1 MRRAAFSAVLFLAVQ
16 SGTATASDNWQIY
29 RGKAA
34 SWGYDAGALGR
45 GPRSGTLNVRY
56 ATYRLNADT
65 LDGTVYHYA
74 VTTAVFNCS
83 ARTARITQIALYDND
98 GAQIDKLAANSEAP
112 WTPVDGNDADQ
123 ISKILFAVGC
133 KGDPAPGGA
142 IDGGDFE
149 SALQKMKLS
158 S

>member
-1 MRRAAFSAVLFLAVQ
+1 MRRAILPAVLLLALQ
-16 SGTATASDNWQIY
+16 SGAATASDNWQIY
-29 RGKAA
+29 KGKAA

-45 GPRSGTLNVRY
+45 GPRSGPLNAMY

-74 VTTAVFNCS
+74 VTTAVFSCS
-83 ARTARITQIALYDND
+83 ARTTRVTQIALYDND

-112 WTPVDGNDADQ
+112 ATPIDGNDADQ
-123 ISKILFAVGC
+123 ISKILFAIGC

-142 IDGGDFE
+142 VAGGDFE
-149 SALQKMKLS
+149 SALQKMKP
-158 S
+158 